1 MRPTDKATAD
11 SRSLQSFAII
21 KNTGNGNFV
30 LGRFHTRARNGLFAG
45 LRLACVQ
52 SNPPRQTPLVRFF
65 LRGGDG
71 CTEARHIG
79 LCKADRTTWKLTLQD
94 NNTTPKEPKT
104 ERVVAVAV
112 AVAVAAVWMSILY
125 TGYLKRMIHLQ
136 TVRQNWQI
144 KSGGLSIQNKNHM
157 FNFQIKTCYP
167 SDANYQTDNPSHT
180 NSPSLVWKRPFM
192 F

>member
-104 ERVVAVAV
+104 ERVVAVDSCLNV
-112 AVAVAAVWMSILY
+112 NFVHRLSETDDPSSNCPSKL
-125 TGYLKRMIHLQ
+125 TDK
-136 TVRQNWQI
+136 VRRI
-144 KSGGLSIQNKNHM
+144 VHSK
-157 FNFQIKTCYP
+157 
-167 SDANYQTDNPSHT
+167 
-180 NSPSLVWKRPFM
+180 
-192 F
+192 